1 MKEDKRT
8 ITQNK
13 ALHLL
18 MEQTAQAL
26 NESGNDMR
34 KVLKETVDISWT
46 KESVKHY
53 LFHSIMKA
61 MYQKESTAD
70 LTKEELQRVYE
81 VFHRHISEKAEI
93 DLPFPSNFEQYLQA
107 LNK

>member
-1 MKEDKRT
+1 MKDDQRT

-18 MEQTAQAL
+18 FEMTAEAL
-26 NESGNDMR
+26 NDSGQDMR

-46 KESVKHY
+46 KESVKSY

-70 LTKEELQRVYE
+70 LTRGELQKVYE
-81 VFHRHISEKAEI
+81 VFHRHLSEKAEI
-93 DLPFPSNFEQYLQA
+93 DLPFPSNFEQYLQQ
-107 LNK
+107 LG